1 MFSIVIPTYKRDQDL
16 TECLESIRAN
26 TSLPV
31 EILVLHG
38 GFDSTRE
45 ICEKYGAVSMLDH
58 ARENGKRVRGLW
70 AIINEGI
77 RAAKYDYVM
86 YLNDDCLVLPDWDKI
101 AASYF
106 YKNDRLGILVL
117 KSKGIGQVQEFRI
130 ARQSNGIPIGNY
142 AILNK
147 KANIYFD
154 ENFSWYYGDC
164 DIVLQFAAQREY
176 KIGCTNEDLII
187 HNHKMDENRKEHDSD
202 LVQIKKAELYNNLKW
217 HSYYAKQDL
226 LFKKNVISSL
236 CHLLKLH
243 ISYVC
248 WSIKYHIKSFIKK
261 CFIRNNGYYFFS
273 IKCWK

>member
-117 KSKGIGQVQEFRI
+117 KSKGIGQVQEFRVVHQ
-130 ARQSNGIPIGNY
+130 ANGLPCANY

-147 KANIYFD
+147 KTNSYFD
-154 ENFSWYYGDC
+154 EKYNWFYGDP
-164 DIVLQFAAQREY
+164 DIVCEIAAHTDYDIEE
-176 KIGCTNEDLII
+176 TSENMVI
-187 HNHKMDENRKEHDSD
+187 HNHKLDETRVSNENKKQELIDSTYFEKKWCFYKVSESNALK
-202 LVQIKKAELYNNLKW
+202 LV
-217 HSYYAKQDL
+217 
-226 LFKKNVISSL
+226 KKNIIAALYKYFKIS
-236 CHLLKLH
+236 LKFMLDL
-243 ISYVC
+243 IKMNKS
-248 WSIKYHIKSFIKK
+248 SIKE
-261 CFIRNNGYYFFS
+261 
-273 IKCWK
+273 